1 MIHAKFEFK
10 MMAKETKHKEELA
23 KVRAQYLRERD
34 HVMIHV
40 LHNFDELRH
49 FGWRDIN
56 VSDFELAVA
65 EVGKNYLSLK
75 QAVKI

>member
-1 MIHAKFEFK
+1 
-10 MMAKETKHKEELA
+10 
-23 KVRAQYLRERD
+23 
-34 HVMIHV
+34 MIHV

-75 QAVKI
+75 QAVKIFAFVVKGLN